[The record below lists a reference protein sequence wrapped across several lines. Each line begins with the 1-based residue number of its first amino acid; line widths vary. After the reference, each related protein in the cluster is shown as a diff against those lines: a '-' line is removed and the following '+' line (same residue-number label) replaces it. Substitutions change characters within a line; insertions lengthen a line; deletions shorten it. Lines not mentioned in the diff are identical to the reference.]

1 MRDEYGNEKYQPES
15 ELSKLATLSF
25 LVLTLAAIQLALF
38 HFAYE
43 VFGIVGAGIVFALLI
58 AGWIRLFDY
67 NPGIGYYQKRYGL
80 RPGTLHQPSKEATPC
95 GSNVL
100 PS

>member
-1 MRDEYGNEKYQPES
+1 MSYEPES
-15 ELSKLATLSF
+15 EISKLATLGF

-43 VFGIVGAGIVFALLI
+43 VFGIVGVLIAFALLI
-58 AGWIRLFDY
+58 AGWIWLFDY
-67 NPGIGYYQKRYGL
+67 NPGIDYYRKRYGL

-95 GSNVL
+95 DSNVL